1 MVSRLCQPTLVRVC
15 VYRRLELGN
24 LHYVRV
30 RIELFEYYG
39 MRCVL
44 LHNSVDDGEKIG
56 CKIVRLNLNKVVY
69 RIGYWYWWV
78 FVTHYRNI
86 D

>member
-1 MVSRLCQPTLVRVC
+1 MVSRLCQPMLVRVC

-56 CKIVRLNLNKVVY
+56 CKIVRLITERLKIIMNKIVY
-69 RIGYWYWWV
+69 RIGYW
-78 FVTHYRNI
+78 F
-86 D
+86 